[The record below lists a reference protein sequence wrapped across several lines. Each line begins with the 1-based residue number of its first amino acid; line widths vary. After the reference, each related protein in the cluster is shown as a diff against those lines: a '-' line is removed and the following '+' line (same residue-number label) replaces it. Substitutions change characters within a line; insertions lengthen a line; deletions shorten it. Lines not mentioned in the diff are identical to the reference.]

1 MLRKSYFHLKN
12 QAMPTSKYSY
22 INREISWLQFNER
35 VLQESADKR
44 VPIIDRLRFLGIFS
58 NNLDEFFRVRY
69 ATVKRTVDNDPTGK
83 EVLGGMLATD
93 LLALITKISIE
104 AQSKSLKILKDINEE
119 LKSHSIYLI
128 NESELNSGQSKF
140 VTEYFLSKVNPELT
154 TIDLHTVEDF
164 PMLKESAAYLAVRL
178 VKNLSLLNRSSKT
191 QEVHYA
197 LIEIPSSLNR
207 FVVLPEED
215 QKNYV
220 VMLDDVI
227 RHCLN
232 RIFFMFDY
240 DAIEAHMIKITRD
253 AELDI
258 DDDLDKS
265 FLEKISTSVSNRKIS
280 DPVRFVYD
288 KRIKLDT
295 LTFLMDKIGIENTDS
310 VIPGGRY
317 HNRKDYMNFP
327 NFGRSELQY
336 AKIEPLAV
344 PNFEMEVSV
353 FDQIR
358 QRDYLLYTPYQNY
371 AYVIRFLKEAAL
383 DPKVKDIKI
392 TIYRL
397 AGNSQVAAALINAAK
412 NGKAVTVQIELQA
425 RFDEESNILY
435 ANKFKE
441 AGVRLIFGI
450 RGLKVHSKI
459 CVITRETENK
469 SLEYFGFISTGNF
482 NESTSKIYTDHTLF
496 TAHKG
501 ILLETHKVFDFLET
515 TYRVRKYKHLIV
527 SPHYTEST
535 FTRLIQQ
542 EITNAKAGKEA
553 YIRIKMNSFTSYKM
567 IDKLYNASQE
577 GVKIDL
583 IIRGINCLIP
593 GVRGMSE
600 NIQAISIVDKFLEHT
615 RIFIFANDG
624 NAKVYISSAD
634 WMTRNIENRVEVG
647 VPIYQ
652 ENLKNELMEVFDLY
666 WSDNQKARVFS
677 SKQDNAY
684 RRNKNAP
691 IRAQFALYEYYQNK
705 LKV

>member
-1 MLRKSYFHLKN
+1 MS
-12 QAMPTSKYSY
+12 TSKYAY

-44 VPIIDRLRFLGIFS
+44 VPIIDRIRFLGIFS

-69 ATVKRTVDNDPTGK
+69 ATVKRTVDSDLTGK
-83 EVLGGMLATD
+83 ETLGGMLATD

-104 AQSKSLKILKDINEE
+104 AQSKSLKILKDITEE

-128 NESELNSGQSKF
+128 NETELSTDQSAF
-140 VTEYFLSKVNPELT
+140 VTNYFLSKVNPELT
-154 TIDLHTVEDF
+154 TIDLNTVEDF

-178 VKNLSLLNRSSKT
+178 VKNLSKLKRSSKT

-220 VMLDDVI
+220 MMLDDVI

-295 LTFLMDKIGIENTDS
+295 LNFLTEKIGIEDTDS

-327 NFGRSELQY
+327 NFGRAAIQY
-336 AKIEPLAV
+336 SKIEPLAV

-358 QRDYLLYTPYQNY
+358 KRDYMLYTPYQNY

-383 DPKVKDIKI
+383 DPKVKEIKI

-412 NGKAVTVQIELQA
+412 NGKVVTVQIELQA
-425 RFDEESNILY
+425 RFDEESNISY
-435 ANKFKE
+435 ANRFKE
-441 AGVRLIFGI
+441 AGIRLVFGI

-459 CVITRETENK
+459 CVVTRETENK
-469 SLEYFGFISTGNF
+469 ALEYFGFISTGNF
-482 NESTSKIYTDHTLF
+482 NESTARIYTDHTLF

-501 ILLETHKVFDFLET
+501 ILLETLKVFDFLET

-542 EITNAKAGKEA
+542 EISNAKAGKEA

-567 IDKLYNASQE
+567 IDKLYKASQE

-593 GVRGMSE
+593 GVKGMSE
-600 NIQAISIVDKFLEHT
+600 NIRAISIVDKFLEHT
-615 RIFIFANDG
+615 RMFIFANGGDP
-624 NAKVYISSAD
+624 KVYISSAD

-652 ENLKNELMEVFDLY
+652 ENLKTELMEVFDIY
-666 WSDNQKARVFS
+666 WNDNQKARVFS
-677 SKQDNAY
+677 AKQDNAY
-684 RRNKNAP
+684 RKNKKEP
-691 IRAQFALYEYYQNK
+691 FRAQFALYDYYKSK
-705 LKV
+705 LEI

>member
-1 MLRKSYFHLKN
+1 MS
-12 QAMPTSKYSY
+12 TSKYAY

-44 VPIIDRLRFLGIFS
+44 VPIIDRIRFLGIFS

-69 ATVKRTVDNDPTGK
+69 ATVKRTVDSDLTGK
-83 EVLGGMLATD
+83 ETLGGMLATD

-104 AQSKSLKILKDINEE
+104 AQSKSLKILKDITEE

-128 NESELNSGQSKF
+128 NETELSTDQSVF
-140 VTEYFLSKVNPELT
+140 VTNYFLSKVNPELT
-154 TIDLHTVEDF
+154 TIDLNTVEDF

-178 VKNLSLLNRSSKT
+178 VKNLSKLKLSSKT

-220 VMLDDVI
+220 MMLDDVI

-295 LTFLMDKIGIENTDS
+295 LTFLTEKIGIEDTDS

-327 NFGRSELQY
+327 NFGRAAIQY
-336 AKIEPLAV
+336 SKIEPLAV

-358 QRDYLLYTPYQNY
+358 QRDYMLYTPYQNY

-383 DPKVKDIKI
+383 DPKVKEIKI

-425 RFDEESNILY
+425 RFDEESNIGY
-435 ANKFKE
+435 ANRFKE
-441 AGVRLIFGI
+441 AGIRLVFGI

-459 CVITRETENK
+459 CVVTRETENK
-469 SLEYFGFISTGNF
+469 TVEYFGFISTGNF
-482 NESTSKIYTDHTLF
+482 NESTARIYTDHTLF
-496 TAHKG
+496 TTHKG

-515 TYRVRKYKHLIV
+515 TYRMRKYKHLIV

-542 EITNAKAGKEA
+542 EISNAKTGKEA

-567 IDKLYNASQE
+567 IDKLYKASQE

-583 IIRGINCLIP
+583 VIRGINCLIP
-593 GVRGMSE
+593 GVKGMSE
-600 NIQAISIVDKFLEHT
+600 NIRAISIVDKFLEHT
-615 RIFIFANDG
+615 RMFIFANGGDP
-624 NAKVYISSAD
+624 KVYISSAD

-652 ENLKNELMEVFDLY
+652 ENLKTELMEVFDIY
-666 WSDNQKARVFS
+666 WNDNQKARVFS
-677 SKQDNAY
+677 AKQDNAY
-684 RRNKNAP
+684 RKNKKEP
-691 IRAQFALYEYYQNK
+691 LRAQFALYDYYKSK
-705 LKV
+705 LEI

>member
-1 MLRKSYFHLKN
+1 MS
-12 QAMPTSKYSY
+12 TSKYAY

-44 VPIIDRLRFLGIFS
+44 VPIIDRIRFLGIFS

-69 ATVKRTVDNDPTGK
+69 ATVKRTVDSDLSGK
-83 EVLGGMLATD
+83 ETLGGMLATD

-104 AQSKSLKILKDINEE
+104 AQSKSLKILKDITEE

-128 NESELNSGQSKF
+128 NETELSTDQSAF
-140 VTEYFLSKVNPELT
+140 VTNYFLSKVNPELT
-154 TIDLHTVEDF
+154 TIDLNTVEDF

-178 VKNLSLLNRSSKT
+178 VKNLSKVKRSSKT

-295 LTFLMDKIGIENTDS
+295 LTFLTEKIGIEDTDS

-327 NFGRSELQY
+327 NFGRSALQY
-336 AKIEPLAV
+336 SKIEPLAV

-358 QRDYLLYTPYQNY
+358 QRDYMLYTPYQNY

-383 DPKVKDIKI
+383 DPKVKEIKI

-425 RFDEESNILY
+425 RFDEESNINY
-435 ANKFKE
+435 ANRFKE
-441 AGVRLIFGI
+441 AGIRLVFGI

-459 CVITRETENK
+459 CVVTRETENK
-469 SLEYFGFISTGNF
+469 AVEYFGFISTGNF
-482 NESTSKIYTDHTLF
+482 NESTARIYTDHTLF

-542 EITNAKAGKEA
+542 EIVNAKAGKEA

-567 IDKLYNASQE
+567 IDKLYKASQE

-593 GVRGMSE
+593 GVKGMSE
-600 NIQAISIVDKFLEHT
+600 NIRAISIVDKFLEHT
-615 RIFIFANDG
+615 RMFIFANGGDP
-624 NAKVYISSAD
+624 KVYISSAD

-652 ENLKNELMEVFDLY
+652 ENLKSELMEVFDIY
-666 WSDNQKARVFS
+666 WNDNQKARVFS
-677 SKQDNAY
+677 AKQDNAY
-684 RRNKNAP
+684 RKNKKAP
-691 IRAQFALYEYYQNK
+691 LRAQFALYDYYKNK
-705 LKV
+705 LEI

>member
-1 MLRKSYFHLKN
+1 
-12 QAMPTSKYSY
+12 MPTSKYSY

-336 AKIEPLAV
+336 AKIEPLVV

-527 SPHYTEST
+527 SPHYTESA

-567 IDKLYNASQE
+567 INKLYNASQE

>member
-1 MLRKSYFHLKN
+1 
-12 QAMPTSKYSY
+12 MPTSKYSY

-69 ATVKRTVDNDPTGK
+69 ATVKRVVDNDPSGK
-83 EVLGGMLATD
+83 EILGGMLATD

-104 AQSKSLKILKDINEE
+104 AQSKSLKILKDITEE

-128 NESELNSGQSKF
+128 NETELSSGQSKF

-154 TIDLHTVEDF
+154 TIDLNTVEDF

-178 VKNLSLLNRSSKT
+178 VKNLSKLKRSSKT

-295 LTFLMDKIGIENTDS
+295 LTFLKDKIGIENTDS

-327 NFGRSELQY
+327 NFGRAAIQY

-358 QRDYLLYTPYQNY
+358 QRDYLLYTPYHNY

-425 RFDEESNILY
+425 RFDEESNIIY

-441 AGVRLIFGI
+441 AGIRLVFGI

-469 SLEYFGFISTGNF
+469 SLEYFGVISTGNF
-482 NESTSKIYTDHTLF
+482 NESTSRIYTDHTLF
-496 TAHKG
+496 TAHKE
-501 ILLETHKVFDFLET
+501 ILSETLKVFDFLET

-567 IDKLYNASQE
+567 IDKLYKASQE

-593 GVRGMSE
+593 GVSGMSE
-600 NIQAISIVDKFLEHT
+600 NIRAISIVDKFLEHT
-615 RIFIFANDG
+615 RMFIFANDG
-624 NAKVYISSAD
+624 DPKVYISSAD

-652 ENLKNELMEVFDLY
+652 TNLKNELIEVFALY

-684 RRNKNAP
+684 RRNKKAP

>member
-1 MLRKSYFHLKN
+1 MS
-12 QAMPTSKYSY
+12 TSKYAY

-44 VPIIDRLRFLGIFS
+44 VPIIDRIRFLGIFS

-69 ATVKRTVDNDPTGK
+69 ATVKRTVDSDLTGK
-83 EVLGGMLATD
+83 ETLGGMLATD

-104 AQSKSLKILKDINEE
+104 AQSKSLKILKDITEE

-128 NESELNSGQSKF
+128 NETELSTEQSAF
-140 VTEYFLSKVNPELT
+140 VTNYFLSKVNPELT
-154 TIDLHTVEDF
+154 TIDLNTVEDF

-178 VKNLSLLNRSSKT
+178 VKNLSKVKRSSKT

-220 VMLDDVI
+220 MMLDDVI

-295 LTFLMDKIGIENTDS
+295 LTFLTEKIGIEDTDS

-327 NFGRSELQY
+327 NFGRSAIQY
-336 AKIEPLAV
+336 SKIEPLAV

-358 QRDYLLYTPYQNY
+358 QRDYMLYTPYQNY

-383 DPKVKDIKI
+383 DPKVKEIKI

-425 RFDEESNILY
+425 RFDEESNINY
-435 ANKFKE
+435 ANRFKE
-441 AGVRLIFGI
+441 AGIRLVFGI

-459 CVITRETENK
+459 CVVTRETENK
-469 SLEYFGFISTGNF
+469 AVEYFGFISTGNF
-482 NESTSKIYTDHTLF
+482 NESTARIYTDHTLF

-542 EITNAKAGKEA
+542 EIVNAKAGKEA
-553 YIRIKMNSFTSYKM
+553 YILIKMNSFTSYKM
-567 IDKLYNASQE
+567 IDKLYKASQE

-593 GVRGMSE
+593 GVKGMSD
-600 NIQAISIVDKFLEHT
+600 NIRAISIVDKFLEHT
-615 RIFIFANDG
+615 RMFIFANGGDP
-624 NAKVYISSAD
+624 KVYISSAD

-652 ENLKNELMEVFDLY
+652 ENLKAELMEVFDIY
-666 WSDNQKARVFS
+666 WNDNQKARVFS
-677 SKQDNAY
+677 AKQDNAY
-684 RRNKNAP
+684 RKNKKAP
-691 IRAQFALYEYYQNK
+691 LRAQFALYDYYKNK
-705 LKV
+705 LEF

>member
-1 MLRKSYFHLKN
+1 MS
-12 QAMPTSKYSY
+12 TSKYAY

-44 VPIIDRLRFLGIFS
+44 VPIIDRIRFLGIFS

-69 ATVKRTVDNDPTGK
+69 ATVKRTVDSDLTGK
-83 EVLGGMLATD
+83 ETLGGMLATD

-104 AQSKSLKILKDINEE
+104 AQSKSLKILKDITEE

-128 NESELNSGQSKF
+128 NETELSTDQSAF
-140 VTEYFLSKVNPELT
+140 VTNYFLSKVNPELT
-154 TIDLHTVEDF
+154 TIDLNTVEDF

-178 VKNLSLLNRSSKT
+178 VKNLSKLKRSSKT

-220 VMLDDVI
+220 MMLDDVI

-295 LTFLMDKIGIENTDS
+295 LNFLTEKIGIEDTDS

-317 HNRKDYMNFP
+317 HNRKDHMNFP
-327 NFGRSELQY
+327 NFGRAAIQY
-336 AKIEPLAV
+336 SKIEPLAV

-358 QRDYLLYTPYQNY
+358 KRDYMLYTPYQNY

-383 DPKVKDIKI
+383 DPKVKEIKI

-412 NGKAVTVQIELQA
+412 NGKVVTVQIELQA
-425 RFDEESNILY
+425 RFDEESNISY
-435 ANKFKE
+435 ANRFKE
-441 AGVRLIFGI
+441 AGIRLVFGI

-459 CVITRETENK
+459 CVVTRETENK
-469 SLEYFGFISTGNF
+469 ALEYFGFISTGNF
-482 NESTSKIYTDHTLF
+482 NESTARIYTDHTLF

-501 ILLETHKVFDFLET
+501 ILLETLKVFDFLET

-542 EITNAKAGKEA
+542 EISNAKAGKEA

-567 IDKLYNASQE
+567 IDKLYKASQE

-593 GVRGMSE
+593 GVKGMSE
-600 NIQAISIVDKFLEHT
+600 NIRAISIVDKFLEHT
-615 RIFIFANDG
+615 RMFIFANGGDP
-624 NAKVYISSAD
+624 KVYISSAD

-652 ENLKNELMEVFDLY
+652 ENLKNELIEVFDIY
-666 WSDNQKARVFS
+666 WNDNQKARVFS
-677 SKQDNAY
+677 AKQDNAY
-684 RRNKNAP
+684 RKNKKEP
-691 IRAQFALYEYYQNK
+691 LRAQFALYDYYKSK
-705 LKV
+705 LEI

>member
-1 MLRKSYFHLKN
+1 MS
-12 QAMPTSKYSY
+12 TSKYAY

-44 VPIIDRLRFLGIFS
+44 VPIIDRIRFLGIFS

-69 ATVKRTVDNDPTGK
+69 ATVKRTVDSDLTGK
-83 EVLGGMLATD
+83 ETLGGMLATD

-104 AQSKSLKILKDINEE
+104 AQSKSLKILKDITEE

-128 NESELNSGQSKF
+128 NETELSTDQSVF
-140 VTEYFLSKVNPELT
+140 VTNYFLSKVNPELT
-154 TIDLHTVEDF
+154 TIDLNTVEDF

-178 VKNLSLLNRSSKT
+178 VKNLSKLKLSSKT

-220 VMLDDVI
+220 MMLDDVI

-295 LTFLMDKIGIENTDS
+295 LTFLTEKIGIEDTDS

-327 NFGRSELQY
+327 NFGRAAIQY
-336 AKIEPLAV
+336 SKIEPLAV

-358 QRDYLLYTPYQNY
+358 QRDYMLYTPYQNY
-371 AYVIRFLKEAAL
+371 AYVIRFLKEAAI
-383 DPKVKDIKI
+383 DPKVKEIKI

-425 RFDEESNILY
+425 RFDEESNISY
-435 ANKFKE
+435 ANRFKE
-441 AGVRLIFGI
+441 AGIRLVFGI

-459 CVITRETENK
+459 CVVTRETENK
-469 SLEYFGFISTGNF
+469 AVEYFGFISTGNF
-482 NESTSKIYTDHTLF
+482 NESTARIYTDHTLF

-535 FTRLIQQ
+535 YTRLIQQ
-542 EITNAKAGKEA
+542 EISNAKAGKEA

-567 IDKLYNASQE
+567 IDKLYKASQE

-583 IIRGINCLIP
+583 VIRGINCLIP
-593 GVRGMSE
+593 GVKGMSE
-600 NIQAISIVDKFLEHT
+600 NIRAISIVDKFLEHT
-615 RIFIFANDG
+615 RMFIFANGGDP
-624 NAKVYISSAD
+624 KVYISSAD

-652 ENLKNELMEVFDLY
+652 ENLKTELMEVFDIY
-666 WSDNQKARVFS
+666 WNDNQKARVFS
-677 SKQDNAY
+677 AKQDNAY
-684 RRNKNAP
+684 RKNKKEP
-691 IRAQFALYEYYQNK
+691 LRAQFALYDYYKSK
-705 LKV
+705 LEI

>member
-1 MLRKSYFHLKN
+1 MS
-12 QAMPTSKYSY
+12 TSKYAY

-44 VPIIDRLRFLGIFS
+44 VPIIDRIRFLGIFS

-69 ATVKRTVDNDPTGK
+69 ATVKRTVDSDLTGK
-83 EVLGGMLATD
+83 ETLGGMLATD

-104 AQSKSLKILKDINEE
+104 AQSKSLKILKDITEE

-128 NESELNSGQSKF
+128 NETELSTDQSAF
-140 VTEYFLSKVNPELT
+140 VTNYFLSKVNPELT
-154 TIDLHTVEDF
+154 TIDLNTVEDF

-178 VKNLSLLNRSSKT
+178 VKNLSKVKRSSKT

-220 VMLDDVI
+220 MMLDDVI

-295 LTFLMDKIGIENTDS
+295 LNFLTEKIGIEDTDS

-327 NFGRSELQY
+327 NFGRAAIQY
-336 AKIEPLAV
+336 SKIEPLAV

-358 QRDYLLYTPYQNY
+358 KRDYMLYTPYQNY

-383 DPKVKDIKI
+383 DPKVKEIKI

-425 RFDEESNILY
+425 RFDEESNISY
-435 ANKFKE
+435 ANRFKE
-441 AGVRLIFGI
+441 AGIRLVFGI

-459 CVITRETENK
+459 CVVTRETENK
-469 SLEYFGFISTGNF
+469 ALEYFGFISTGNF
-482 NESTSKIYTDHTLF
+482 NESTARIYTDHTLF

-501 ILLETHKVFDFLET
+501 ILLETLKVFDFLET

-542 EITNAKAGKEA
+542 EISNAKAGKEA

-567 IDKLYNASQE
+567 IDKLYKASQE

-593 GVRGMSE
+593 GVKGMSE
-600 NIQAISIVDKFLEHT
+600 NIRAISIVDKFLEHT
-615 RIFIFANDG
+615 RMFIFANGGDP
-624 NAKVYISSAD
+624 KVYISSAD

-652 ENLKNELMEVFDLY
+652 ENLKNELIEVFDIY
-666 WSDNQKARVFS
+666 WNDNQKARVFS
-677 SKQDNAY
+677 AKQDNAY
-684 RRNKNAP
+684 RKNKKEP
-691 IRAQFALYEYYQNK
+691 LRAQFALYDYYKSK
-705 LKV
+705 LEI

>member
-1 MLRKSYFHLKN
+1 MSTY
-12 QAMPTSKYSY
+12 KYAY

-44 VPIIDRLRFLGIFS
+44 VPIIDRIRFLGIFS

-69 ATVKRTVDNDPTGK
+69 ATVKRTVDSDLTGK
-83 EVLGGMLATD
+83 ETLGGMLATD

-104 AQSKSLKILKDINEE
+104 AQSKSLKILKDITEE

-128 NESELNSGQSKF
+128 NETELSTDQSAF
-140 VTEYFLSKVNPELT
+140 VTNYFLSKVNPELT
-154 TIDLHTVEDF
+154 TIDLNTVEDF

-178 VKNLSLLNRSSKT
+178 VKNLSKLKRSSKT

-220 VMLDDVI
+220 MMLDDVI

-295 LTFLMDKIGIENTDS
+295 LNFLTEKIGIEDTDS

-327 NFGRSELQY
+327 NFGRAAIQY
-336 AKIEPLAV
+336 SKIEPLAV

-358 QRDYLLYTPYQNY
+358 KRDYMLYTPYQNY

-383 DPKVKDIKI
+383 DPKVKEIKI

-425 RFDEESNILY
+425 RFDEESNISY
-435 ANKFKE
+435 ANRFKE
-441 AGVRLIFGI
+441 AGIRLVFGI

-459 CVITRETENK
+459 CVVTRETENK
-469 SLEYFGFISTGNF
+469 ALEYFGFISTGNF
-482 NESTSKIYTDHTLF
+482 NESTARIYTDHTLF

-501 ILLETHKVFDFLET
+501 ILLETLKVFDFLET

-542 EITNAKAGKEA
+542 EIVNAKAGKEA

-567 IDKLYNASQE
+567 IDKLYKASQE

-593 GVRGMSE
+593 GVKGMSE
-600 NIQAISIVDKFLEHT
+600 NIRAISIVDKFLEHT
-615 RIFIFANDG
+615 RMFIFANGGDP
-624 NAKVYISSAD
+624 KVYISSAD

-652 ENLKNELMEVFDLY
+652 ENLKNELMEVFDIY
-666 WSDNQKARVFS
+666 WNDNQKARVFS
-677 SKQDNAY
+677 AKQDNAY
-684 RRNKNAP
+684 RKNKKEP
-691 IRAQFALYEYYQNK
+691 LRAQFALYDYYKSK
-705 LKV
+705 LEI

>member
-1 MLRKSYFHLKN
+1 MS
-12 QAMPTSKYSY
+12 TSKYAY

-44 VPIIDRLRFLGIFS
+44 VPIIDRIRFLGIFS

-69 ATVKRTVDNDPTGK
+69 ATVKRTVDSDLTGK
-83 EVLGGMLATD
+83 ETLGGVLATD

-104 AQSKSLKILKDINEE
+104 AQSKSLKILKDITEE

-128 NESELNSGQSKF
+128 NETELSTDQSVF
-140 VTEYFLSKVNPELT
+140 VTNYFLSKVNPELI
-154 TIDLHTVEDF
+154 TIDLNTVEDF
-164 PMLKESAAYLAVRL
+164 PMLKESAAYLVVRL
-178 VKNLSLLNRSSKT
+178 VKNLSKLKRSSKT

-220 VMLDDVI
+220 MMLDDVI

-240 DAIEAHMIKITRD
+240 DAIEAHMMKITRD

-295 LTFLMDKIGIENTDS
+295 LTFLTEKIGIEDTDS

-327 NFGRSELQY
+327 NFGRAAIQY
-336 AKIEPLAV
+336 SKIEPLAV

-358 QRDYLLYTPYQNY
+358 QRDYMLYTPYQNY

-383 DPKVKDIKI
+383 DPKVKEIKI

-425 RFDEESNILY
+425 RFDEESNIGY
-435 ANKFKE
+435 ANRFKE
-441 AGVRLIFGI
+441 AGIRLVFGI

-459 CVITRETENK
+459 CVVTRETENK
-469 SLEYFGFISTGNF
+469 TVEYFGFISTGNF
-482 NESTSKIYTDHTLF
+482 NESTARIYTDHTLF
-496 TAHKG
+496 TTHKG

-542 EITNAKAGKEA
+542 EISNAKAGNEA

-567 IDKLYNASQE
+567 IDKLYKASEE

-593 GVRGMSE
+593 GVKGMSE
-600 NIQAISIVDKFLEHT
+600 NIRAISIVDKFLEHT
-615 RIFIFANDG
+615 RMFIFANGGDP
-624 NAKVYISSAD
+624 KVYISSAD

-652 ENLKNELMEVFDLY
+652 ENLKTELMEVFDIY
-666 WSDNQKARVFS
+666 WNDNQKARVFS
-677 SKQDNAY
+677 AKQDNAY
-684 RRNKNAP
+684 RKNKKEP
-691 IRAQFALYEYYQNK
+691 LRAQFALYDYYKSK
-705 LKV
+705 LEI

>member
-1 MLRKSYFHLKN
+1 MS
-12 QAMPTSKYSY
+12 TSKYAY

-44 VPIIDRLRFLGIFS
+44 VPIIDRIRFLGIFS

-69 ATVKRTVDNDPTGK
+69 ATVKRTVDSDLTGK
-83 EVLGGMLATD
+83 ETLGGMLATD

-104 AQSKSLKILKDINEE
+104 AQSKSLKILKDITEE

-128 NESELNSGQSKF
+128 NETELSTDQSVF
-140 VTEYFLSKVNPELT
+140 VTNYFLSKVNPELT
-154 TIDLHTVEDF
+154 TIDLNTVEDF

-178 VKNLSLLNRSSKT
+178 VKNLSKLKLSSKT

-220 VMLDDVI
+220 MMLDDVI

-288 KRIKLDT
+288 KHIKLDT
-295 LTFLMDKIGIENTDS
+295 LTFLTEKIGIEDTDS

-327 NFGRSELQY
+327 NFGRAAIQY
-336 AKIEPLAV
+336 SKIKPLAV

-358 QRDYLLYTPYQNY
+358 QRDYMLYTPYQNY

-383 DPKVKDIKI
+383 DPKVKEIKI

-425 RFDEESNILY
+425 RFDEESNIGY
-435 ANKFKE
+435 ANRFKE
-441 AGVRLIFGI
+441 AGIRLVFGI

-459 CVITRETENK
+459 CVVTRETENK
-469 SLEYFGFISTGNF
+469 TVEYFGFISTGNF
-482 NESTSKIYTDHTLF
+482 NESTARIYTDHTLF
-496 TAHKG
+496 TTHKG

-515 TYRVRKYKHLIV
+515 TYRMRKYKHLIV

-542 EITNAKAGKEA
+542 EISNAKTGKEA

-567 IDKLYNASQE
+567 IDKLYKASEE

-593 GVRGMSE
+593 GVKGMSE
-600 NIQAISIVDKFLEHT
+600 NIRAISIVDKFLEHT
-615 RIFIFANDG
+615 RMFIFANGGDP
-624 NAKVYISSAD
+624 KVYISSAD

-652 ENLKNELMEVFDLY
+652 ENLKTELMEVFDIY
-666 WSDNQKARVFS
+666 WNDNQKARVFS
-677 SKQDNAY
+677 AKQDNAY
-684 RRNKNAP
+684 RKNKKEP
-691 IRAQFALYEYYQNK
+691 LRAQFALYDYYKSK
-705 LKV
+705 LEI

>member
-1 MLRKSYFHLKN
+1 MS
-12 QAMPTSKYSY
+12 TSKYAY

-44 VPIIDRLRFLGIFS
+44 VPIIDRIRFLGIFS

-69 ATVKRTVDNDPTGK
+69 ATVKRTVDSDLTGK
-83 EVLGGMLATD
+83 ETLGGMLATD

-104 AQSKSLKILKDINEE
+104 AQSKSLKILKDITEE

-128 NESELNSGQSKF
+128 NETELSTDQSAF
-140 VTEYFLSKVNPELT
+140 VTNYFLSKVNPELT
-154 TIDLHTVEDF
+154 TIDLNTVEDF

-178 VKNLSLLNRSSKT
+178 VKNLSKVKRSSKT

-220 VMLDDVI
+220 MMLDDVI

-295 LTFLMDKIGIENTDS
+295 LNFLTEKIGIEDTDS

-327 NFGRSELQY
+327 NFGRAAIQY
-336 AKIEPLAV
+336 SKIEPLAV

-358 QRDYLLYTPYQNY
+358 KRDYMLYTPYQNY

-383 DPKVKDIKI
+383 DPKVKEIKI

-412 NGKAVTVQIELQA
+412 NGKVVTVQIELQA
-425 RFDEESNILY
+425 RFDEESNISY
-435 ANKFKE
+435 ANRFKE
-441 AGVRLIFGI
+441 AGIRLVFGI

-459 CVITRETENK
+459 CVVTRETENK
-469 SLEYFGFISTGNF
+469 ALEYFGFISTGNF
-482 NESTSKIYTDHTLF
+482 NESTARIYTDHTLF

-501 ILLETHKVFDFLET
+501 ILLETLKVFDFLET

-542 EITNAKAGKEA
+542 EIVNAKAGKEA

-567 IDKLYNASQE
+567 IDKLYKASQE

-593 GVRGMSE
+593 GVKGMSE
-600 NIQAISIVDKFLEHT
+600 NIRAISIVDKFLEHT
-615 RIFIFANDG
+615 RMFIFANGGDP
-624 NAKVYISSAD
+624 KVYISSAD

-652 ENLKNELMEVFDLY
+652 ENLKTELMEVFDIY
-666 WSDNQKARVFS
+666 WNDNQKARVFS
-677 SKQDNAY
+677 AKQDNAY
-684 RRNKNAP
+684 RKNKKEP
-691 IRAQFALYEYYQNK
+691 LRAQFALYDYYKSK
-705 LKV
+705 LEI

>member
-1 MLRKSYFHLKN
+1 MS
-12 QAMPTSKYSY
+12 TSKYAY

-44 VPIIDRLRFLGIFS
+44 VPIIDRIRFLGIFS

-69 ATVKRTVDNDPTGK
+69 ATVKRTVDSDLTGK
-83 EVLGGMLATD
+83 ETLGGMLATD

-104 AQSKSLKILKDINEE
+104 AQNKSLKILKDITEE

-128 NESELNSGQSKF
+128 NETELSTDQSAF
-140 VTEYFLSKVNPELT
+140 VTNYFLSKVNPELT
-154 TIDLHTVEDF
+154 TIDLNTVEDF

-178 VKNLSLLNRSSKT
+178 VKNLSKLKRSSKT

-220 VMLDDVI
+220 MMLDDVI

-295 LTFLMDKIGIENTDS
+295 LNFLTEKIGIEDTDS

-327 NFGRSELQY
+327 NFGRAAIQY
-336 AKIEPLAV
+336 SKIEPLAV

-358 QRDYLLYTPYQNY
+358 KRDYMLYTPYQNY

-383 DPKVKDIKI
+383 DPKVKEIKI

-412 NGKAVTVQIELQA
+412 NGKVVTVQIELQA
-425 RFDEESNILY
+425 RFDEESNISY
-435 ANKFKE
+435 ANRFKE
-441 AGVRLIFGI
+441 AGIRLVFGI

-459 CVITRETENK
+459 CVVTRESENK
-469 SLEYFGFISTGNF
+469 ALEYFGFISTGNF
-482 NESTSKIYTDHTLF
+482 NESTARIYTDHTLF
-496 TAHKG
+496 TSHKG
-501 ILLETHKVFDFLET
+501 ILLETLKVFDFLET

-542 EITNAKAGKEA
+542 EISNAKAGKEA

-567 IDKLYNASQE
+567 IDKLYKASQE

-593 GVRGMSE
+593 GVKGMSE
-600 NIQAISIVDKFLEHT
+600 NIRAISIVDKFLEHT
-615 RIFIFANDG
+615 RMFIFANGGDP
-624 NAKVYISSAD
+624 KVYISSAD

-652 ENLKNELMEVFDLY
+652 ENPKNELIEVFDIY
-666 WSDNQKARVFS
+666 WNDNQKARVFS
-677 SKQDNAY
+677 AKQDNAY
-684 RRNKNAP
+684 RKNKKEP
-691 IRAQFALYEYYQNK
+691 LRAQFALYDYYKSK
-705 LKV
+705 LEI

>member
-1 MLRKSYFHLKN
+1 MS
-12 QAMPTSKYSY
+12 TSKYAY

-44 VPIIDRLRFLGIFS
+44 VPIIDRIRFLGIFS

-69 ATVKRTVDNDPTGK
+69 ATVKRTVDNDVTGK
-83 EVLGGMLATD
+83 EMLGGMLATD
-93 LLALITKISIE
+93 LLAMITKISIE
-104 AQSKSLKILKDINEE
+104 AQSKSLKILKDITEE
-119 LKSHSIYLI
+119 LRSHHIYLI
-128 NESELNSGQSKF
+128 NETELSEKQSAF
-140 VTEYFLSKVNPELT
+140 VTDYFLSKVNPELT
-154 TIDLHTVEDF
+154 TIDLNTVEDF

-178 VKNLSLLNRSSKT
+178 VKNLSKLSRSSKT

-207 FVVLPEED
+207 FVVLPEEN
-215 QKNYV
+215 QNNYV
-220 VMLDDVI
+220 MMLDDVI

-295 LTFLMDKIGIENTDS
+295 LTFLKEKIGIEDTDS

-317 HNRKDYMNFP
+317 HNRRDYMNFP
-327 NFGRSELQY
+327 NFGRASLQY
-336 AKIEPLAV
+336 AKIDPLPV

-358 QRDYLLYTPYQNY
+358 QRDYLLTTPYQNY

-383 DPKVKDIKI
+383 DPKVKEIKI

-397 AGNSQVAAALINAAK
+397 ANNSQVAAALINAAK

-425 RFDEESNILY
+425 RFDEESNINY

-441 AGVRLIFGI
+441 AGIRLVFGI

-459 CVITRETENK
+459 CVITRETSNN

-482 NESTSKIYTDHTLF
+482 NESTAKIYTDHTLF

-542 EITNAKAGKEA
+542 EVANAKAGKEA

-567 IDKLYNASQE
+567 IDKLYKASQE
-577 GVKIDL
+577 GVRIDL

-593 GVRGMSE
+593 GVKGMSAS
-600 NIQAISIVDKFLEHT
+600 IRAISIVDKFLEHT
-615 RIFIFANDG
+615 RMFIFANGGDP
-624 NAKVYISSAD
+624 KVYISSAD

-652 ENLKNELMEVFDLY
+652 ENLKEELIENFDLY

-684 RRNKNAP
+684 RRNKQTP
-691 IRAQFALYEYYQNK
+691 VRAQFALYDYYKAK
-705 LKV
+705 LEI

>member
-1 MLRKSYFHLKN
+1 MS
-12 QAMPTSKYSY
+12 TSKYAY

-44 VPIIDRLRFLGIFS
+44 VPIIDRIRFLGIFS

-69 ATVKRTVDNDPTGK
+69 ATVKRTVDSDLTGK
-83 EVLGGMLATD
+83 ETLGGMLATD

-104 AQSKSLKILKDINEE
+104 AQSKSLKILKDITEE

-128 NESELNSGQSKF
+128 NETELSTDQSVF
-140 VTEYFLSKVNPELT
+140 VTNYFLSKVNPELT
-154 TIDLHTVEDF
+154 TIDLNTVEDF

-178 VKNLSLLNRSSKT
+178 VKNLSKLKLSSKT

-220 VMLDDVI
+220 MMLDDVI

-295 LTFLMDKIGIENTDS
+295 LTFLTEKIGIEDTDS

-327 NFGRSELQY
+327 NFGRAAIQY
-336 AKIEPLAV
+336 SKIKPLAV

-353 FDQIR
+353 FDQIC
-358 QRDYLLYTPYQNY
+358 QRDYMLYTPYQNY

-383 DPKVKDIKI
+383 DPKVKEIKI

-425 RFDEESNILY
+425 RFDEESNIGY
-435 ANKFKE
+435 ANRFKE
-441 AGVRLIFGI
+441 AGIRLVFGI

-459 CVITRETENK
+459 CVVTRETENK
-469 SLEYFGFISTGNF
+469 TVEYFGFISTGNF
-482 NESTSKIYTDHTLF
+482 NESTARIYTDHTLF
-496 TAHKG
+496 TTHKG

-515 TYRVRKYKHLIV
+515 TYRMRKYKHLIV

-542 EITNAKAGKEA
+542 EISNAKTGKEA

-567 IDKLYNASQE
+567 IDKLYKASEE

-593 GVRGMSE
+593 GVKGMSE
-600 NIQAISIVDKFLEHT
+600 NIRAISIVDKFLEHT
-615 RIFIFANDG
+615 RMFIFANGGDP
-624 NAKVYISSAD
+624 KVYISSAD

-652 ENLKNELMEVFDLY
+652 ENLKTELMEVFDIY
-666 WSDNQKARVFS
+666 WNDNQKARVFS
-677 SKQDNAY
+677 AKQDNAY
-684 RRNKNAP
+684 RKNKKEP
-691 IRAQFALYEYYQNK
+691 LRAQFALYDYYKSK
-705 LKV
+705 LEI

>member
-1 MLRKSYFHLKN
+1 MS
-12 QAMPTSKYSY
+12 TSKYAY

-44 VPIIDRLRFLGIFS
+44 VPIIDRIRFLGIFS

-69 ATVKRTVDNDPTGK
+69 ATVKRIVDSDLSGK
-83 EVLGGMLATD
+83 ETLGGMLATD

-104 AQSKSLKILKDINEE
+104 AQSKSLKILKDITEE

-128 NESELNSGQSKF
+128 NETELSTDQSAF
-140 VTEYFLSKVNPELT
+140 VTNYFLSKVNPELT
-154 TIDLHTVEDF
+154 TIDLNTVEDF

-178 VKNLSLLNRSSKT
+178 VKNLSKVKRSSKT

-295 LTFLMDKIGIENTDS
+295 LTFLTEKIGIEDTDS

-327 NFGRSELQY
+327 NFGRSALQY
-336 AKIEPLAV
+336 SKIEPLAV

-358 QRDYLLYTPYQNY
+358 QRDYMLYTPYQNY

-383 DPKVKDIKI
+383 DPKVKEIKI

-425 RFDEESNILY
+425 RFDEESNINY
-435 ANKFKE
+435 ANRFKE
-441 AGVRLIFGI
+441 AGIRLVFGI

-459 CVITRETENK
+459 CVVTRETENK
-469 SLEYFGFISTGNF
+469 AVEYFGFISTGNF
-482 NESTSKIYTDHTLF
+482 NESTARIYTDHTLF

-542 EITNAKAGKEA
+542 EIVNAKAGKEA

-567 IDKLYNASQE
+567 IDKLYKASQE

-593 GVRGMSE
+593 GVKGMSE
-600 NIQAISIVDKFLEHT
+600 NIRAISIVDKFLEHT
-615 RIFIFANDG
+615 RMFIFANGGDP
-624 NAKVYISSAD
+624 KVYISSAD

-652 ENLKNELMEVFDLY
+652 ENLKSELMEVFDIY
-666 WSDNQKARVFS
+666 WNDNQKARVFS
-677 SKQDNAY
+677 AKQDNAY
-684 RRNKNAP
+684 RKNKKAP
-691 IRAQFALYEYYQNK
+691 LRSQFALYDYYKNK
-705 LKV
+705 LEI

>member
-1 MLRKSYFHLKN
+1 
-12 QAMPTSKYSY
+12 MPTSKYSY

-600 NIQAISIVDKFLEHT
+600 NIRAISIVDKFLEHT

>member
-1 MLRKSYFHLKN
+1 MS
-12 QAMPTSKYSY
+12 TSKYAY

-44 VPIIDRLRFLGIFS
+44 VPIIDRIRFLGIFS

-69 ATVKRTVDNDPTGK
+69 ATVKRTVDSDLTGK
-83 EVLGGMLATD
+83 ETLGGVLATD

-104 AQSKSLKILKDINEE
+104 AQSKSLKILKDITEE

-128 NESELNSGQSKF
+128 NETELSTDQSVF
-140 VTEYFLSKVNPELT
+140 VTNYFLSKVNPELI
-154 TIDLHTVEDF
+154 TIDLNTVEDF

-178 VKNLSLLNRSSKT
+178 VKNLSKLKRSSKT

-220 VMLDDVI
+220 MMLDDVI

-295 LTFLMDKIGIENTDS
+295 LTFLTEKIGIEDTDS

-327 NFGRSELQY
+327 NFGRAAIQY
-336 AKIEPLAV
+336 SKIEPLAV

-358 QRDYLLYTPYQNY
+358 QRDYMLYTPYQNY

-383 DPKVKDIKI
+383 DPKVKEIKI

-425 RFDEESNILY
+425 RFDEESNIGY
-435 ANKFKE
+435 ANRFKE
-441 AGVRLIFGI
+441 AGIRLVFGI

-459 CVITRETENK
+459 CVVTRETENK
-469 SLEYFGFISTGNF
+469 TVEYFGFISTGNF
-482 NESTSKIYTDHTLF
+482 NESTARIYTDHTLF
-496 TAHKG
+496 TTHKG

-542 EITNAKAGKEA
+542 EISNAKAGNEA

-567 IDKLYNASQE
+567 IDKLYKASEE

-593 GVRGMSE
+593 GVKGMSE
-600 NIQAISIVDKFLEHT
+600 NIRAISIVDKFLEHT
-615 RIFIFANDG
+615 RMFIFANGGDP
-624 NAKVYISSAD
+624 KVYISSAD

-652 ENLKNELMEVFDLY
+652 ENLKTELMEVFDIY
-666 WSDNQKARVFS
+666 WNDNQKARVFS
-677 SKQDNAY
+677 AKQDNAY
-684 RRNKNAP
+684 RKNKKEP
-691 IRAQFALYEYYQNK
+691 LRAQFALYDYYKSK
-705 LKV
+705 LEI

>member
-1 MLRKSYFHLKN
+1 MSI
-12 QAMPTSKYSY
+12 SKYAY

-44 VPIIDRLRFLGIFS
+44 VPIIDRIRFLGIFS

-69 ATVKRTVDNDPTGK
+69 ATVKRTVDSDLSGK
-83 EVLGGMLATD
+83 ETLGGMLATD

-104 AQSKSLKILKDINEE
+104 AQSKSLKILKDITEE

-128 NESELNSGQSKF
+128 NETELSTGQSAF
-140 VTEYFLSKVNPELT
+140 VTNYFLSKVNPELT
-154 TIDLHTVEDF
+154 TIDLNTVEDF

-178 VKNLSLLNRSSKT
+178 VKNLSKVKRSSKT

-295 LTFLMDKIGIENTDS
+295 LTFLTEKIGIEDTDS

-327 NFGRSELQY
+327 NFGRSALQY
-336 AKIEPLAV
+336 SKIEPLAV

-358 QRDYLLYTPYQNY
+358 QRDYMLYTPYQNY

-383 DPKVKDIKI
+383 DPKVKEIKI

-425 RFDEESNILY
+425 RFDEESNINY
-435 ANKFKE
+435 ANRFKE
-441 AGVRLIFGI
+441 AGIRLVFGI

-459 CVITRETENK
+459 CVVTRETENK
-469 SLEYFGFISTGNF
+469 AVEYFGFISTGNF
-482 NESTSKIYTDHTLF
+482 NESTARIYTDHTLF

-542 EITNAKAGKEA
+542 EIVNAKAGKEA

-567 IDKLYNASQE
+567 IDKFYKASQE

-593 GVRGMSE
+593 GVKGMSE
-600 NIQAISIVDKFLEHT
+600 NIRAISIVDKFLEHT
-615 RIFIFANDG
+615 RMFIFANGGDP
-624 NAKVYISSAD
+624 KVYISSAD

-652 ENLKNELMEVFDLY
+652 ENLKSELMEVFDIY
-666 WSDNQKARVFS
+666 WNDNQKARVFS
-677 SKQDNAY
+677 AKQDNAY
-684 RRNKNAP
+684 RKNKKAP
-691 IRAQFALYEYYQNK
+691 LRAQFALYDYYKNK
-705 LKV
+705 LEI

>member
-1 MLRKSYFHLKN
+1 MS
-12 QAMPTSKYSY
+12 TSKYAY

-44 VPIIDRLRFLGIFS
+44 VPIIDRIRFLGIFS

-69 ATVKRTVDNDPTGK
+69 ATVKRTVDSDLTGK
-83 EVLGGMLATD
+83 ETLGGMLATD

-104 AQSKSLKILKDINEE
+104 AQSKSLKILKDITEE

-128 NESELNSGQSKF
+128 NETELSTDQSAF
-140 VTEYFLSKVNPELT
+140 VTNYFLSKVNPELT
-154 TIDLHTVEDF
+154 TIDLNTVEDF
-164 PMLKESAAYLAVRL
+164 PVLKESAAYLAVRL
-178 VKNLSLLNRSSKT
+178 VKNVSKVKRSSKT

-220 VMLDDVI
+220 MMLDDVI

-295 LTFLMDKIGIENTDS
+295 LTFLTEKIGIEDTDS

-327 NFGRSELQY
+327 NFGRSALQY
-336 AKIEPLAV
+336 SKIEPLAV

-358 QRDYLLYTPYQNY
+358 QRDYMLYTPYQNY

-383 DPKVKDIKI
+383 DPKVKEIKI

-425 RFDEESNILY
+425 RFDEESNISY
-435 ANKFKE
+435 ANRFKE
-441 AGVRLIFGI
+441 AGIRLVFGI

-469 SLEYFGFISTGNF
+469 DLEYFGFISTGNF
-482 NESTSKIYTDHTLF
+482 NESTARIYTDHTLF

-515 TYRVRKYKHLIV
+515 TYRVKKYKHLIV

-542 EITNAKAGKEA
+542 EIVNAKAGKEA
-553 YIRIKMNSFTSYKM
+553 YIRIKMNSFTS
-567 IDKLYNASQE
+567 
-577 GVKIDL
+577 
-583 IIRGINCLIP
+583 
-593 GVRGMSE
+593 
-600 NIQAISIVDKFLEHT
+600 
-615 RIFIFANDG
+615 
-624 NAKVYISSAD
+624 
-634 WMTRNIENRVEVG
+634 
-647 VPIYQ
+647 
-652 ENLKNELMEVFDLY
+652 
-666 WSDNQKARVFS
+666 
-677 SKQDNAY
+677 
-684 RRNKNAP
+684 
-691 IRAQFALYEYYQNK
+691 
-705 LKV
+705 

>member
-1 MLRKSYFHLKN
+1 
-12 QAMPTSKYSY
+12 MPTSKYSY

-35 VLQESADKR
+35 VLQESADKL

-69 ATVKRTVDNDPTGK
+69 ATVKRAVDNDPSGK
-83 EVLGGMLATD
+83 EILGGMLATD

-104 AQSKSLKILKDINEE
+104 AQSKSLKILKDITEE

-128 NESELNSGQSKF
+128 NETELSSGQSKF

-154 TIDLHTVEDF
+154 TIDLNTVEDF

-178 VKNLSLLNRSSKT
+178 VKNLSKLKRSSKT

-295 LTFLMDKIGIENTDS
+295 LTFLKDKIGIENTDS

-327 NFGRSELQY
+327 NFGRAAIQY

-358 QRDYLLYTPYQNY
+358 QRDYLLYTPYHNY

-425 RFDEESNILY
+425 RFDEESNIIY

-441 AGVRLIFGI
+441 AGIRLVFGI

-469 SLEYFGFISTGNF
+469 SLEYFGVISTGNF
-482 NESTSKIYTDHTLF
+482 NESTSRIYTDHILF
-496 TAHKG
+496 TAHKE
-501 ILLETHKVFDFLET
+501 ILSETLKVFDFLET

-567 IDKLYNASQE
+567 IDKLYKASQE

-593 GVRGMSE
+593 GVSGMSE
-600 NIQAISIVDKFLEHT
+600 NIRAISIVDKFLEHT
-615 RIFIFANDG
+615 RMFIFANDG
-624 NAKVYISSAD
+624 DPKVYISSAD
-634 WMTRNIENRVEVG
+634 WMTRNIKNRVEVG

-652 ENLKNELMEVFDLY
+652 TNLKNELIEVFALY

-684 RRNKNAP
+684 RRNKKAP

>member
-1 MLRKSYFHLKN
+1 MS
-12 QAMPTSKYSY
+12 TSKYAY

-44 VPIIDRLRFLGIFS
+44 VPIIDRIRFLGIFS

-69 ATVKRTVDNDPTGK
+69 ATVKRTVDSDLTGK
-83 EVLGGMLATD
+83 ETLGGMLATD

-104 AQSKSLKILKDINEE
+104 AQSKSLKILKDITEE

-128 NESELNSGQSKF
+128 NETELSTDQSVF
-140 VTEYFLSKVNPELT
+140 VTNYFLSKVNPELT
-154 TIDLHTVEDF
+154 TIDLNTVEDF

-178 VKNLSLLNRSSKT
+178 VKNLSKLKLSSKT

-220 VMLDDVI
+220 MMLDDVI

-295 LTFLMDKIGIENTDS
+295 LTFLTEKIGIEDTDS

-327 NFGRSELQY
+327 NFGRAAIQY
-336 AKIEPLAV
+336 SKIEPLAV

-358 QRDYLLYTPYQNY
+358 QRDYMLYTPYQNY

-383 DPKVKDIKI
+383 DPKVKEIKI

-425 RFDEESNILY
+425 RFDEESNISY
-435 ANKFKE
+435 ANRFKE
-441 AGVRLIFGI
+441 AGIRLVFGI

-459 CVITRETENK
+459 CVVTRETENK
-469 SLEYFGFISTGNF
+469 TVEYFGFISTGNF
-482 NESTSKIYTDHTLF
+482 NESTARIYTDHTLF
-496 TAHKG
+496 TTHKG

-515 TYRVRKYKHLIV
+515 TYRMRKYKHLIV

-542 EITNAKAGKEA
+542 EISNAKTGKEA

-567 IDKLYNASQE
+567 IDKLYKASEE

-593 GVRGMSE
+593 GVKGMSE
-600 NIQAISIVDKFLEHT
+600 NIRAISIVDKFLEHT
-615 RIFIFANDG
+615 RMFIFANGGDP
-624 NAKVYISSAD
+624 KVYISSAD

-652 ENLKNELMEVFDLY
+652 ENLKTELMEVFDIY
-666 WSDNQKARVFS
+666 WNDNQKARVFS
-677 SKQDNAY
+677 AKQDNAY
-684 RRNKNAP
+684 RKNKKEP
-691 IRAQFALYEYYQNK
+691 LRAQFALYDYYKSK
-705 LKV
+705 LEI

>member
-1 MLRKSYFHLKN
+1 MS
-12 QAMPTSKYSY
+12 TSKYAY

-44 VPIIDRLRFLGIFS
+44 VPIIDRIRFLGIFS

-69 ATVKRTVDNDPTGK
+69 ATVKRTVDSDLTGK
-83 EVLGGMLATD
+83 ETLGGMLATD

-104 AQSKSLKILKDINEE
+104 AQSKSLKILKDITEE

-128 NESELNSGQSKF
+128 NETELSTDQSVF
-140 VTEYFLSKVNPELT
+140 VTNYFLSKVNPELT
-154 TIDLHTVEDF
+154 TIDLNTVEDF

-178 VKNLSLLNRSSKT
+178 VKNLSKLKLSSKT

-220 VMLDDVI
+220 MMLDDVI

-295 LTFLMDKIGIENTDS
+295 LTFLTEKIGIEDTDS

-327 NFGRSELQY
+327 NFGRAAIQY
-336 AKIEPLAV
+336 SKIKPLAV

-358 QRDYLLYTPYQNY
+358 QRDYMLYTPYQNY

-383 DPKVKDIKI
+383 DPKVKEIKI

-425 RFDEESNILY
+425 RFDEESNIGY
-435 ANKFKE
+435 ANRFKE
-441 AGVRLIFGI
+441 AGIRLVFGI

-459 CVITRETENK
+459 CVVTRETENK
-469 SLEYFGFISTGNF
+469 TVEYFGFISTGNF
-482 NESTSKIYTDHTLF
+482 NESTARIYTDHTLF
-496 TAHKG
+496 TTHKG

-515 TYRVRKYKHLIV
+515 TYRMRKYKHLIV

-542 EITNAKAGKEA
+542 EISNAKTGKEA

-567 IDKLYNASQE
+567 IDKLYKASEE

-593 GVRGMSE
+593 GVKGMSE
-600 NIQAISIVDKFLEHT
+600 NIRAISIVDKFLEHT
-615 RIFIFANDG
+615 RMFIFANGGDP
-624 NAKVYISSAD
+624 KVYISSAD

-652 ENLKNELMEVFDLY
+652 ENLKTELMEVFDIY
-666 WSDNQKARVFS
+666 WNDNQKARVFS
-677 SKQDNAY
+677 AKQDNAY
-684 RRNKNAP
+684 RKNKKEP
-691 IRAQFALYEYYQNK
+691 LRAQFALYDYYKSK
-705 LKV
+705 LEI